1 MDILKALEVHAGE
14 RKPALL
20 NEDQPKVLTYIETIL
35 NESSRGT
42 TVRQKG
48 IIELFNFME
57 AVDSGNMEEIHRS
70 IDDND
75 ALIQRLHGG
84 NLPSKTGKPSGKGR
98 GNAV

>member
-1 MDILKALEVHAGE
+1 MDINKTLEALAGE

-20 NEDQPKVLTYIETIL
+20 LKDQPKILSFIETIL
-35 NESSRGT
+35 NESSHGS
-42 TVRQKG
+42 TVRQQG
-48 IIELFNFME
+48 IIELLHFLE
-57 AVDSGNMEEIHRS
+57 AVDSGNMEEINRS

-84 NLPSKTGKPSGKGR
+84 NWPSKTGKPSGKGR